1 MSDKFDA
8 VFDRFTSTAFRLETL
23 DRYSSPEED
32 AELALYLAGQP
43 LPEYSPRTDPWL
55 RRVADTT
62 AAGKQWQRVHVVSR
76 PLSDYLR
83 LELLGYEGN
92 VAAGEDVRIAD
103 RDADVA
109 LGGLGQDFWLFD
121 ANTQRPLVML
131 LRYDPEGLLSSFDT
145 TTDRQIVEQCRRE
158 RDLALAWSVPLT
170 QYAARR
176 A

>member
-1 MSDKFDA
+1 MSDEFDA

-23 DRYSSPEED
+23 DRYGSEEED

-55 RRVADTT
+55 KRVAATT
-62 AAGKQWQRVHVVSR
+62 VAGKRWQRVHVVSR

-103 RDADVA
+103 READPAV
-109 LGGLGQDFWLFD
+109 GGLRRDFWIFD
-121 ANTQRPLVML
+121 AETPRPFVML
-131 LRYDPEGLLSSFDT
+131 LRYDAEGRLLSFDT
-145 TTDRQIVEQCRRE
+145 TADHQVVEQCRGE
-158 RDLALAWSVPLT
+158 RDLALAWSVPLAE
-170 QYAARR
+170 YAARQ